1 MTRHSLLVMAWQKLI
16 MSNLPFTLRQLDVF
30 ASLCSSGS
38 FRKTSE
44 DLGISQASVSS
55 QIKNLEEQLGLSLF
69 ARRPGKNPTLT
80 GEGAAFLSDLRDFER
95 TSTKLASHRRQKPDF
110 GEPISFRIRIGQGIL
125 DRFIRHRLGEFLAAH
140 PDIELDFDAQPPGSH
155 FSNDMLNGRLDFGL
169 FHLRASDPVPDHLR
183 PLVVVRG
190 GVYGHRKFA
199 QGKNLPM
206 DAEEVSRL
214 PFILPK
220 AGSGLE
226 KSVLMAMARYGIVP
240 RQIVSHTQYFDVLAT
255 LMESGMGV
263 ASFSDAILPS
273 NMREK
278 VIPLHPLDDWRLVF
292 FRKEGQD
299 DPRCDAVERFL
310 LTSVLEDESYPA
322 MG

>member
-1 MTRHSLLVMAWQKLI
+1 MA
-16 MSNLPFTLRQLDVF
+16 NLPFTLRQLDVF
-30 ASLCSSGS
+30 ASLCSTSS

-55 QIKNLEEQLGLSLF
+55 QIKHLEEQLGISLF

-80 GEGAAFLSDLRDFER
+80 AAGMAFLSDLRDFER
-95 TSTKLASHRRQKPDF
+95 AASKLGSHRRQEPEF
-110 GEPISFRIRIGQGIL
+110 GEPASFRIRIGEGIL
-125 DRFIRHRLGEFLAAH
+125 NRFIRARLGNFLAAN

-155 FSNDMLNGRLDFGL
+155 FANDMLGGRFDFSL

-183 PLVVVRG
+183 SLVMVRG
-190 GVYGHRKFA
+190 AIYGHVRFA
-199 QGKNLPM
+199 EGKTLPLSPE
-206 DAEEVSRL
+206 DVSSL

-226 KSVLMAMARYGIVP
+226 KSVLSAIGRYGIVP

-255 LMESGMGV
+255 LLESGMGV

-273 NMREK
+273 SMRDK
-278 VIPLHPLDDWRLVF
+278 VVPLYPLDDWRLVF
-292 FRKEGQD
+292 FRKDSGA
-299 DPRCDAVERFL
+299 DPRGDAIERFL
-310 LTSVLEDESYPA
+310 LSSVLEDEAYPA
-322 MG
+322 MA